1 MDEEQKKRF
10 GFYLPVSLIEQID
23 SLLQEADVNS
33 RNEFVAEALKFYIG
47 YLTSQ
52 KIEDYILQS
61 FSSVLG
67 GIVQDTE
74 NRIAR
79 MEFKLAVETSML
91 AHLIAYHADDKIDS
105 QTFRRLLGK
114 CVEEV
119 KSLNGAIDLE
129 RAYRYQKG
137 EV

>member
-10 GFYLPVSLIEQID
+10 GFYLPVPLIGQVD

-74 NRIAR
+74 TGSREWNLNWRS
-79 MEFKLAVETSML
+79 KLPCW
-91 AHLIAYHADDKIDS
+91 HI
-105 QTFRRLLGK
+105 
-114 CVEEV
+114 
-119 KSLNGAIDLE
+119 
-129 RAYRYQKG
+129 
-137 EV
+137 

>member
-1 MDEEQKKRF
+1 MDEEKKKRF
-10 GFYLPVSLIEQID
+10 GFYLPVPLIGQVD

-91 AHLIAYHADDKIDS
+91 AHLIAYHLDDKIDS
-105 QTFRRLLGK
+105 QTLRRLLGR
-114 CVEEV
+114 CIEEV
-119 KSLNGAIDLE
+119 KSLNGAID
-129 RAYRYQKG
+129 
-137 EV
+137 